1 MSAICWGKRREEG
14 VNLFF
19 EGVSSVH
26 GFQSKVIKKIA
37 EQLPVESCMITYK
50 GEVSEEQFDEN
61 CSLVNY
67 DICEHNRYAEIVDF
81 NDLLPLS
88 RELLEKLLPY
98 ESTAMQML
106 VRNYERHIY
115 TMDESKQFYLDHVR
129 FWNHQI
135 VIRKINYICFSNIPH
150 HCHDYVIYALGKVY
164 GIPMSFCSDTSI
176 PPRLAVCTD
185 MENMWKDTYE
195 KYQQYRNLPVEQ
207 LELPE
212 DLEHYYQALLY
223 KNKGLDDSAV
233 HRGWSKA
240 HHIAV
245 RREFFMH
252 DFQWKNILHRR
263 ISWLKHGLKVKLKE
277 KDASVWE
284 NAKERVRKDKA
295 YVKRGRIKLRS
306 MRPVAYYDKLAS
318 MPDYAADEKKYVI
331 FFLHLQPEATTL
343 PKGGVFVEQQL
354 MLQILAAALE
364 RHGMKLYVKEHFV
377 QPYRNKD
384 FYDAIAKIRNVQ
396 LIRTEV
402 ESRDLIQHAFAT
414 ASCNGTVLLESM
426 FNGIPTF
433 IFGDTPFRNG
443 PGVYYVGSVE
453 EVEGVLSE
461 LESGQYVY
469 SEQDVRA
476 ELKAFGDSSFRG
488 YFDASQYEKQGIISE
503 KEGVRTFAEYAITSI
518 RRQLR

>member
-1 MSAICWGKRREEG
+1 MSL
-14 VNLFF
+14 NLFF
-19 EGVSSVH
+19 EGVQSVH
-26 GFQSKVIKKIA
+26 GFQSQMLSMVDEKVHID
-37 EQLPVESCMITYK
+37 SCILTYK
-50 GEVSEEQFDEN
+50 GELEDESFDDRYTIIDYN
-61 CSLVNY
+61 V
-67 DICEHNRYAEIVDF
+67 CEHNRYEEVYDF
-81 NDLLPLS
+81 NDFMPLE
-88 RELLEKLLPY
+88 RKLLEKLLPY

-115 TMDESKQFYLDHVR
+115 TMDESKRLYLNHVR

-135 VIRKINYICFSNIPH
+135 VTRKINYICFVNVPH

-176 PPRLAVCTD
+176 PPRLSTCTD

-195 KYQQYRNLPVEQ
+195 KYLIYKELPE
-207 LELPE
+207 EEITLPE

-223 KNKGLDDSAV
+223 ENKGLDDSAV
-233 HRGWSKA
+233 HRGWSRE

-252 DFQWKNILHRR
+252 EFIGKNIRERR
-263 ISWLKHGLKVKLKE
+263 FKWMKHGLKVKMQTGDSLVLE
-277 KDASVWE
+277 Q
-284 NAKERVRKDKA
+284 AKERIRQDKA
-295 YVKRGRIKLRS
+295 LVKRGRIKQKA
-306 MRPVAYYDKLAS
+306 MRNTKYYDALAGV
-318 MPDYAADEKKYVI
+318 PDYEKEDHKYVI

-343 PKGGVFVEQQL
+343 PKGGVFVEQEL
-354 MLQILAAALE
+354 MLRVLARALE
-364 RHGMKLYVKEHFV
+364 SFGMTLYVKEHFV

-384 FYDAIAKIRNVQ
+384 FYDDIAKIRNVK
-396 LIRTEV
+396 LVKTDV

-443 PGVYYVGSVE
+443 PGVYYVGSVQEVE
-453 EVEGVLSE
+453 EVIRDLQTGK
-461 LESGQYVY
+461 YVH
-469 SEQDVRA
+469 DKKAVRA

-488 YFDASQYEKQGIISE
+488 YFNAYEYEKQGAISE
-503 KEGVRTFAEYAITSI
+503 KEGIDSFAEYVITHMEKQRKQMEAVDYS
-518 RRQLR
+518 RF